1 MGPNLPPETRDL
13 LTTAKTTA
21 CILKATRTLMSYI
34 FAPTLLIAT
43 VQKLY
48 INALFT
54 QWNVHTTGRQAKGT
68 EYRKYSN
75 TKFNLVATNF

>member
-1 MGPNLPPETRDL
+1 
-13 LTTAKTTA
+13 
-21 CILKATRTLMSYI
+21 MSYI

-43 VQKLY
+43 VQMLY

-75 TKFNLVATNF
+75 AKFNLVATNF